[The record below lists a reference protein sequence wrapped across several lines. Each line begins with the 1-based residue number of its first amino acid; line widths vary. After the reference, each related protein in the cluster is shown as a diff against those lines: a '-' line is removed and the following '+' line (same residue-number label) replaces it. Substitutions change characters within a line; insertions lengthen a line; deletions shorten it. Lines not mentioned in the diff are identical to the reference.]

1 MPAKD
6 TALYWKTKVTKRKMR
21 GELSAHYYAR
31 MSHQGRQV
39 WINLCTGNL
48 TTASNTAAAKYELL
62 KLKGWESLKPSKKS
76 GDTITI
82 GEYIKAVEALKIT
95 RASTLSGY
103 SKKLR
108 QIAAEIKT
116 IGDAHKYSAKGGSAE
131 WIAKVDKV
139 LLSALSDER
148 VNKWKKRKID
158 ERLKKLSAMND
169 EEANDRAQNTV
180 NSILRNAKGLF
191 SKKILRRVDV
201 SFTTTPLSGVAIGAP
216 KITPFQPEIDLD
228 KLIGAAAKELDEDLH
243 LIFLLA
249 AGCGL
254 RRSEIDRLRL
264 QDVDLNTCTIK
275 IQSTED
281 GRVKT
286 KNSIR
291 TLNISKDGPIY
302 HALKAYRLGFHCV
315 CPENNRPR
323 RKSEAYRCDEQ
334 FHALSKWLR
343 KQGIVKAIQ
352 PIHYLRKAFGDRVAS
367 KHGIDIAAI
376 SLGDSIEM
384 AHKVYNSHNKT
395 KAIL

>member
-6 TALYWKTKVTKRKMR
+6 TALYWKTKVTKRKIS
-21 GELSAHYYAR
+21 GTLSAHYYAR
-31 MSHQGRQV
+31 MSHQGRQA
-39 WINLCTGNL
+39 WLNLETGNL
-48 TTASNTAAAKYELL
+48 NTAANTAAAKYELL
-62 KLKGWESLKPSKKS
+62 KSEGWEAIKPSKLT
-76 GDTITI
+76 GDSITV
-82 GEYIKAVEALKIT
+82 GEWIAEVEALKMI
-95 RASTLSGY
+95 RSSTLSSY
-103 SKKLR
+103 TRKLR
-108 QIAAEIKT
+108 QLAGEIKK
-116 IGDAHKYSAKGGSAE
+116 IGDVRKYSAKGGSRS
-131 WIAKVDKV
+131 WIEKVDAVK
-139 LLSALSDER
+139 LSELTDER
-148 VNKWKKRKID
+148 VNKWKARRLQQVAD
-158 ERLKKLSAMND
+158 ED
-169 EEANDRAQNTV
+169 EAGRAINTI
-180 NSILRNAKGLF
+180 NSILRNVKALF
-191 SKKILRRVDV
+191 GRKILSQVDV
-201 SFTTTPLSGVAIGAP
+201 SFSEVPFSGVSVSGTT
-216 KITPFQPEIDLD
+216 ITPFQPEVDLD
-228 KLIGAAAKELDEDLH
+228 KLIKTAAKELDEDLH

-254 RRSEIDRLRL
+254 RRSEIDRLRR
-264 QDVDLNTCTIK
+264 QDVDLNACTIK

-286 KNSIR
+286 KNSVR
-291 TLNISKDGPIY
+291 TLNITEGGVV
-302 HALKAYRLGFHCV
+302 HTALKAYRLGFHCV

-343 KQGIVKAIQ
+343 EQGIVKAIQ